1 MEVPDISIL
10 SVIMILIPFST
21 FIEQVHSNNLENIG
35 DVLFDREKY
44 WQSQL
49 FTIAKGMNNILD
61 LCSSKIKDCR
71 KH

>member
-1 MEVPDISIL
+1 
-10 SVIMILIPFST
+10 MILIPFST
-21 FIEQVHSNNLENIG
+21 FIEQVHSNNLENIE

-49 FTIAKGMNNILD
+49 FTIAEGMNNILD

>member
-1 MEVPDISIL
+1 MKVPDILIL

-21 FIEQVHSNNLENIG
+21 FIEQVHSNNSENID
-35 DVLFDREKY
+35 DVLLDSEKY

-61 LCSSKIKDCR
+61 LCSSKIKGCR